1 VFANGGYRV
10 SPYLISEID
19 DAKGKV
25 LAKAKPAAI
34 DSGAPRVIDERNA
47 YVMESLLKTVAQ
59 RGTGA
64 GTNALKRTDLAGKT
78 GTTNEAHD
86 GWFAGYQHTLVAV
99 AWLGYDQPRSLG
111 SREFGAQ
118 LALPVW
124 VRYMDKALKN
134 VPQYQTPVP
143 DGVTVIDGELY
154 FSDKT
159 PGNGFVAGIDL
170 PGGSSSET
178 PSGDATPTASPNTD
192 TPAAQPGSA
201 APNSAAEKQ
210 QILDLFK
217 PGKAPD
223 KQPANSPTPQPQQ
236 GRQQI

>member
-1 VFANGGYRV
+1 
-10 SPYLISEID
+10 
-19 DAKGKV
+19 
-25 LAKAKPAAI
+25 
-34 DSGAPRVIDERNA
+34 
-47 YVMESLLKTVAQ
+47 MESLLKTVAQ

-86 GWFAGYQHTLVAV
+86 GWFAGYQHSVVAV

-124 VRYMDKALKN
+124 VRYMEKALKN

-143 DGVTVIDGELY
+143 DGITMIDGEPY
-154 FSDKT
+154 FSDMT
-159 PGNGFVAGIDL
+159 PGSGFVATIDV
-170 PGGSSSET
+170 PGSPSE
-178 PSGDATPTASPNTD
+178 ATPADPNQAPAAPVPTESGKPATAAPASPT
-192 TPAAQPGSA
+192 
-201 APNSAAEKQ
+201 EKQ

-217 PGKAPD
+217 TD
-223 KQPANSPTPQPQQ
+223 KEAKKPAENQSPAVQ